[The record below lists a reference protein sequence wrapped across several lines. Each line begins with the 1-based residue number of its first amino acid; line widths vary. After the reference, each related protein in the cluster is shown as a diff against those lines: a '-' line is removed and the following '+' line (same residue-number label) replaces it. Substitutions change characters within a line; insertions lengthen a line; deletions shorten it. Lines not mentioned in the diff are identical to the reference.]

1 MENQQFNLSELN
13 GFTGFRIKGIN
24 VGDLSGFSLSS
35 AGDINGD
42 GYDDLIVGAP
52 FADPLLPGAGESYV
66 VFGGYNRR
74 SVLDLAQLGNTGLRI
89 KGINVSDLSGSFVSS
104 AGDFN
109 NDGYDDL
116 IIGAPLGDPGSPIR
130 PDAGKSYVVFGGS
143 GGGIVD
149 LAVSDSE
156 NALVIEGMQVAD
168 FSGSS
173 VSSAGDFN
181 GDGYDDVII
190 GARGGGNLDQG
201 ESYVV
206 FGGIDTG
213 ALNLQEL
220 EPGHG
225 LLIKGIDIAD
235 FSGYS
240 VSSAGDFN
248 ADGYDDVIIG
258 APLGDNG
265 SPDAGES
272 YVVFGRSSGGVLELE
287 ELTPN
292 DGLLIKGIGVGDQ
305 SGYSVSG
312 AGDVNGDG
320 YDDVIIGAPFADR
333 NAPDSGESYVVFGGN
348 SGSIDL
354 SQLDAGDGFVVKG
367 VNAADLS
374 GYSVSGA
381 GDINGDGF
389 DEVLIGAPLSDNN
402 MPDAGATYLIFGSQ
416 DLNEVSEID
425 LANLG
430 YQGMVFNGIDAADFS
445 GRAVSGA
452 GDINSDGY
460 DDLLIGAPFAEGGS
474 VDAGE
479 TYVVFGNSAFGKPP
493 GAKLPSIVV
502 EAEDMTLD
510 TYRVESRPEE
520 VASGGEVISLLQ
532 PGYPEEK
539 PLTGTASTE
548 FTGPTGVYDL
558 SVAYFDEIDGYGM
571 LEVFVNDVL
580 VDFWVLGDIILGA
593 EEPSLDNSK
602 TRTINGLLL
611 TEGATIKIQGFV
623 ENEEYARVDYIGF
636 DPVSNSADNSW
647 VDIASVIG

>member
-13 GFTGFRIKGIN
+13 GLTGFTIKGIN
-24 VGDLSGFSLSS
+24 VGDLSGFSISS

-42 GYDDLIVGAP
+42 GYDDLIVGVP
-52 FADPLLPGAGESYV
+52 FADPSLPNAGESYV
-66 VFGGYNRR
+66 VFGGYDR
-74 SVLDLAQLGNTGLRI
+74 SSTVDLAQLGNTGLRI
-89 KGINVSDLSGSFVSS
+89 TGINVGDLSHSFVSS

-116 IIGAPLGDPGSPIR
+116 IIGSPLSNPGSPIR
-130 PDAGKSYVVFGGS
+130 PNAGKSYVVFGS
-143 GGGIVD
+143 SDSSVVD
-149 LAVSDSE
+149 LTVSDSE
-156 NALVIEGMQVAD
+156 NILAIEGMQVAD

-190 GARGGGNLDQG
+190 GARSGGNLDQG
-201 ESYVV
+201 ESYVI
-206 FGGIDTG
+206 FGGNSGVTKD
-213 ALNLQEL
+213 LQEF

-225 LLIKGIDIAD
+225 LLIKGIDVSD
-235 FSGYS
+235 LSGYS

-258 APLGDNG
+258 APLGDDG

-272 YVVFGRSSGGVLELE
+272 YVVFGRSSGGILELE

-320 YDDVIIGAPFADR
+320 YDDVIIGAPFADG

-348 SGSIDL
+348 SGSVDL
-354 SQLDAGDGFVVKG
+354 SQLDTGEGFVVKG
-367 VNAADLS
+367 VNAADLL

-389 DEVLIGAPLSDNN
+389 DDVLIGAPLSDNN

-416 DLNEVSEID
+416 DLNGVREID

-430 YQGMVFNGIDAADFS
+430 YQGMVFNGIDAGDLS

-479 TYVVFGNSAFGKPP
+479 TYVVFGDASFGKPP
-493 GAKLPSIVV
+493 GAELPSIVV

-510 TYRVESRPEE
+510 TYRIESRPEE

-532 PGYPEEK
+532 PGYPDDK

-558 SVAYFDEIDGYGM
+558 SVAYFDEIDGYGR
-571 LEVFVNDVL
+571 LEVFVNDIL
-580 VDFWVLGDIILGA
+580 VDFWFLGDIVLDA
-593 EEPSLDNSK
+593 EEPNLNNGR

-611 TEGATIKIQGFV
+611 SEGATIKIQGFV

-647 VDIASVIG
+647 IDIASLIG